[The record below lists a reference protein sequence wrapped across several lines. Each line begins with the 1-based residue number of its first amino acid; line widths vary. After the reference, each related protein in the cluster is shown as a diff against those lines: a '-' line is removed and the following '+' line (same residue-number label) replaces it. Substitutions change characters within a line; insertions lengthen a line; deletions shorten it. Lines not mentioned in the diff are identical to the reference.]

1 MPHSTLKLIPGVD
14 ENRTMALNEAALSYS
29 NLIRFVPDRQG
40 IGLPQKLGGW
50 TRYFPTSLGAT
61 PRAMVAWED
70 TNNFKRLAIG
80 CQDTGD
86 AAVGAPLYVLT
97 DSNLQAITP
106 QSATHNITA
115 SATTVSGSS
124 TVTINDTASNIT
136 SFDSVFVKTHIS
148 VGGIIIFGFYQCTIL
163 SANSYQINLSDAL
176 GYPVFATS
184 GVTGG
189 SVASFTTASGSNL
202 ITATLNNH
210 GFVAGNTYP
219 ILVPTSVGGINL
231 SGNYVVLDNPA
242 PTTNTFTFYAQN
254 KATSTATVNMNPAT
268 FNTVNGSNVITTDLA
283 NHSLVVGST
292 YSVPVSTTVGGIAI
306 SGSYTVATVINPNRF
321 TFIAASNAT
330 STASA
335 ISNNGNAQYLY
346 YYGYGPLPAGTGYG
360 VGGYGTGGYGS
371 GVAPT
376 AAVGT
381 PITTFDWSLDHWGDI
396 LVACPSSV
404 SPSTDPTPS
413 GGAIYT
419 WSSLL
424 NSPTAT
430 PIVQA
435 PSSNGG
441 IFVAMPQRQI
451 VAWASTFNGIQDPLL
466 IRWCDVEDYQ
476 VWAAQPIN
484 QAGSYRLTKGS
495 KIVGAI
501 QGPQQGLIWTDLAV
515 WSMQYVGQPYIYQFN
530 ELGTGCG
537 LIAPKAATS
546 IGNSVFWMGP
556 SQFYTISGN
565 GVQPVQCPIWDVIFQ
580 DLDQNNLQKIRAA
593 PNSQFNEVTWYY
605 PTMSDGGEINAYVK
619 YSITLN
625 QWDFGSL
632 SRTAW
637 INQSVLGPPIGTTA
651 SGLIYQHETSPDAD
665 GQPMNSSFQTGYFTL
680 SDGDMMTY
688 IDQFWPDAKWG
699 TFNGVTNANLLLTF
713 YVANYPGDTPITYG
727 PFTVTQATQY
737 IVPRFRGRLVSIKVE
752 SNDIGSF
759 WRMGAMRYRYQPD
772 GKF

>member
-1 MPHSTLKLIPGVD
+1 
-14 ENRTMALNEAALSYS
+14 
-29 NLIRFVPDRQG
+29 
-40 IGLPQKLGGW
+40 
-50 TRYFPTSLGAT
+50 
-61 PRAMVAWED
+61 MVAWED

-80 CQDTGD
+80 CQDTGN

-106 QSATHNITA
+106 QSDTHNITA
-115 SATTVSGSS
+115 SATTVLGSS
-124 TVTINDTASNIT
+124 TVIINDAASNIT
-136 SFDSVFVKTHIS
+136 SFDSVFIKTHIS

-163 SANSYQINLSDAL
+163 TANSYQISLSDAL

-184 GVTGG
+184 NVTNGG

-202 ITATLNNH
+202 ITVTLNNH

-254 KATSTATVNMNPAT
+254 KATSTATASI
-268 FNTVNGSNVITTDLA
+268 NG
-283 NHSLVVGST
+283 
-292 YSVPVSTTVGGIAI
+292 
-306 SGSYTVATVINPNRF
+306 
-321 TFIAASNAT
+321 
-330 STASA
+330 
-335 ISNNGNAQYLY
+335 GNAQYLY

-371 GVAPT
+371 GVAPV

-419 WSSLL
+419 WSPLS
-424 NSPTAT
+424 NPPTAT

-451 VAWASTFNGIQDPLL
+451 IAWGSTFNGIQDPLL

-495 KIVGAI
+495 RIVGAI

-530 ELGTGCG
+530 QLGTGCG
-537 LIAPKAATS
+537 LIATKAATS

-565 GVQPVQCPIWDVIFQ
+565 GVQPIQCPIWDVIFQ

-605 PTMSDGGEINAYVK
+605 PTMSNGGEINAYVK

-651 SGLIYQHETSPDAD
+651 GGLIYQHETSPDAD